1 MKKLKLILPIAIFS
15 LLLTVN
21 SMAYTAELDPETSLG
36 SYTTMG
42 EFNTDG
48 NYDGWDYAEIGSPSV
63 SGGAFNG
70 THIGGYPH
78 MAKAQG
84 FTFQVGTIIETRIK
98 YNSGSHGYVRFLP
111 RIDGSENIYPG
122 ISGDTLTTQ
131 TDGEYHVYR
140 FTLDSGDTIYFGNL
154 TSARFNPDDGGASG
168 NSWHID
174 YIRLA
179 DSTTPPPVV
188 PTNPV
193 PRYVDTQMT
202 LALIHCD
209 SVVTNQWP
217 DDGATNCYVTPDDNS
232 SGRPAAYPILNSS
245 NVFNGVSLIID
256 NSTIPTFET
265 NSPYSGDYLS
275 FDGNDSIIVTNGWH
289 SGQSMFMDLAFRLQ
303 GLPEQT
309 PDNWMALLTT
319 FPVKAYIRNNGDDT
333 YGKLT
338 MLVYD
343 NEGSVAVHYVTV
355 NKLLSSNVWYHLSF
369 SVSNNN
375 VKATVGNDSSGY
387 ATTTTTI
394 PSLFEIDGT
403 DVIIGNSWWVPSRS
417 LKGDMDEIRWGIIVP
432 EPTSLFAV
440 ILLGLG
446 FLRRK

>member
-1 MKKLKLILPIAIFS
+1 MKKLNLILITAVSTLFLSIN
-15 LLLTVN
+15 V
-21 SMAYTAELDPETSLG
+21 MAYSSQLDPSTSLDT
-36 SYTTMG
+36 YTTMG

-48 NYDGWDYAEIGSPSV
+48 NYDGWDFAEWGNRSV
-63 SGGAFNG
+63 SGGSLNG

-78 MAKAQG
+78 MARGQS
-84 FTFQVGTIIETRIK
+84 FTFQVGTIIETRMK
-98 YNSGSHGYVRFLP
+98 YDATSTHGYMRFLP
-111 RIDGSENIYPG
+111 RISGSENIYPG
-122 ISGDTLTTQ
+122 FFGDSLPIQ
-131 TDGEYHVYR
+131 TDGNYHVYR
-140 FTLDSGDTIYFGNL
+140 FTLDSSDTIYFGQL
-154 TSARFNPDDGGASG
+154 SSARFNPDDGGSSG
-168 NSWHID
+168 DNWHID

-179 DSTTPPPVV
+179 TSTSPPPV

-217 DDGATNCYVTPDDNS
+217 NDGATNCYVTPDDNS

-245 NVFNGVSLIID
+245 NIFNGVTIGID
-256 NSTIPTFET
+256 NSTIPTFKT

-275 FDGNDSIIVTNGWH
+275 FDGNDSIIVTNGWN
-289 SGQSMFMDLAFRLQ
+289 GGETMFMDLAFRLQ

-319 FPVKAYIRNNGDDT
+319 FPVKAYVVNNGDDT
-333 YGKLT
+333 YGKVT
-338 MLVYD
+338 MIVYD
-343 NEGSVAVHYVTV
+343 GDVAAHYITV

-375 VKATVGNDSSGY
+375 VEVTVGSDSTGY
-387 ATTTTTI
+387 SSASKTI
-394 PSLFEIDGT
+394 SSLFEIDGT

-417 LKGDMDEIRWGIIVP
+417 LKGDLDEIRWGIIVP
-432 EPTSLFAV
+432 EPSILFAG
-440 ILLGLG
+440 ILLGLA